1 MIFIYYLLLAIS
13 ITISLDMS
21 VSPEPPT
28 FTIPLD
34 RLSHL
39 DASFDEF
46 DQLAQ
51 EQEASGLIDFGQFQS
66 TNILDFLDNSDDE
79 DSDSSPEQSEVLFVN
94 GQAVSPG
101 AFFASRSATLGSL
114 EEKLPAQ
121 FRPHWTTPRID
132 EQGRYIDLLPNTPE
146 TPQGEKPP
154 EEDNTLARIL
164 NSDETAQV
172 KWYRPPSPSDE
183 RFANAPALAPAA
195 ERLTQYFKRQDALE
209 AAKTPQWTAADF
221 PVNVVP
227 TPVRRLAAELRN
239 AIPNSPPR
247 PITQITQPRPQH
259 YEVILPRK
267 QRYGVSS
274 FNGAESSRFIS
285 IQFPSV
291 SYSTRSHVRI
301 ALDLNN
307 ISNIPA
313 NWSITSIGP
322 VYMAP
327 VVRQGKPLRNNEKDH
342 PVKSKVFEPGTASGC
357 VMPHTTQSVSI
368 SFRPPS
374 AGRYRQTWHIRANS
388 QVVVLSLEALADS
401 KPTKKVEG
409 RRELGLAEY
418 MRQKKVDIMEELG
431 VAESKP
437 VKIVEGK
444 REISRKVVSVRE
456 GVSVD
461 ARPRIKREPV
471 ASVRPRPVPSKQV
484 TTSRSIVPVRP
495 VPSGEARVRT
505 KREPIAPVR
514 TMPVPPKQQVTTGKT
529 TTIKTR
535 TTSRQPVAV
544 PQKSERPRWRF

>member
-1 MIFIYYLLLAIS
+1 
-13 ITISLDMS
+13 MS

-46 DQLAQ
+46 DQLRQ
-51 EQEASGLIDFGQFQS
+51 EQEASGLIDFDQFQS
-66 TNILDFLDNSDDE
+66 KNILDFLDNSDDE
-79 DSDSSPEQSEVLFVN
+79 DSDSSPEQSEVLILN

-121 FRPHWTTPRID
+121 LRPHWTTPRID
-132 EQGRYIDLLPNTPE
+132 DQGRYIDLLPNTPE
-146 TPQGEKPP
+146 TPQGGENPP
-154 EEDNTLARIL
+154 EEDDSLSRLL
-164 NSDETAQV
+164 NSDETTHQV

-183 RFANAPALAPAA
+183 RFANGPALAPAA
-195 ERLTQYFKRQDALE
+195 ERLTQRFKREDAME
-209 AAKTPQWTAADF
+209 AAKSPQWTADDF
-221 PVNVVP
+221 PVNIVP
-227 TPVRRLAAELRN
+227 TPVRRKAAELRD

-247 PITQITQPRPQH
+247 TIPQPRPQH

-267 QRYGVSS
+267 QRYGGSS
-274 FNGAESSRFIS
+274 FNGAESSRFLS
-285 IQFPSV
+285 IQFPSE

-301 ALDLNN
+301 AVDLNN

-342 PVKSKVFEPGTASGC
+342 PVKSKVFEPGTPSGC

-388 QVVVLSLEALADS
+388 QVVVLTLEALAES

-418 MRQKKVDIMEELG
+418 MRQKKVDIMQELG
-431 VAESKP
+431 LAESKP
-437 VKIVEGK
+437 VKTVESK
-444 REISRKVVSVRE
+444 RETSRKMVPGRE

-461 ARPRIKREPV
+461 ARSRIKREPV
-471 ASVRPRPVPSKQV
+471 APARPRPVPSKQV
-484 TTSRSIVPVRP
+484 TTSRNIVPVKALA
-495 VPSGEARVRT
+495 SGDARVRT

-514 TMPVPPKQQVTTGKT
+514 PTHVPPKQQVTTVKT

-544 PQKSERPRWRF
+544 TRKSERPRWRF